1 MHRVGVYVCLRIYL
15 IRWLR
20 WPNRG
25 ANLPPKPDIGAI
37 VIALHVVVYN
47 LHLQTVDGLV
57 VNSRKRGHR
66 GQRGSRLYFFWPR
79 RGCTD
84 HAPK

>member
-15 IRWLR
+15 VRWLR

-47 LHLQTVDGLV
+47 LHL
-57 VNSRKRGHR
+57 
-66 GQRGSRLYFFWPR
+66 
-79 RGCTD
+79 
-84 HAPK
+84 